1 MSLDFKGLVKSWK
14 IKDNK
19 KDLLLV
25 VFRIGFRRLELLIWK
40 DGVILIGKKNRE
52 CQCCFCFFIFV
63 VKENYFSGNGRVRNE
78 IGERVLKV
86 KEIICMIL
94 RFLVYMNYINLMILL
109 IYLDILR
116 DYGKIMDDIRLVSI

>member
-52 CQCCFCFFIFV
+52 C
-63 VKENYFSGNGRVRNE
+63 
-78 IGERVLKV
+78 
-86 KEIICMIL
+86 
-94 RFLVYMNYINLMILL
+94 
-109 IYLDILR
+109 
-116 DYGKIMDDIRLVSI
+116 